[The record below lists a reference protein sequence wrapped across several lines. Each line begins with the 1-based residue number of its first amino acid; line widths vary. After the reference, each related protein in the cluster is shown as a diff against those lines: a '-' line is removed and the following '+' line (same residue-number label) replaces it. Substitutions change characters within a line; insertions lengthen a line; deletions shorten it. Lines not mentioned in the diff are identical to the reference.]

1 MINAWVRVCLESC
14 KLHFDWILLLTKKLE
29 SLTGIGVT
37 QTSFPF
43 VKTSTTILCR
53 IYPETMNQWLCVHKW
68 SQAKHNTQIYALV
81 VLIFNDEQ
89 YFYIDGNMVF
99 VTLVEALTRLAR
111 PVALVATSADT
122 SSSVTSETG
131 LILQSLS

>member
-1 MINAWVRVCLESC
+1 MNSC
-14 KLHFDWILLLTKKLE
+14 HPSAE
-29 SLTGIGVT
+29 YT
-37 QTSFPF
+37 QKPWTSDYVYTNE
-43 VKTSTTILCR
+43 VKQS
-53 IYPETMNQWLCVHKW
+53 
-68 SQAKHNTQIYALV
+68 HNTQIYALA

-89 YFYIDGNMVF
+89 YFYIDGNMDF